1 MNSVILDIY
10 KDSLEYSAK
19 DFKTLLI
26 LGVTYFLSFLFL
38 PIFLIYGYS
47 YRVTKISVEGMIN
60 GNDPLPEFDNVI
72 DMFVDGIKVVLT
84 YLVYL
89 LVPFIIFILFAI
101 VSSSIGGYG
110 ESALMA
116 IGSIVTVVAIVFCY
130 IMSMFGV
137 ANMANYEGSLG
148 KAFDVKEIIEIIKSV
163 GVVRSIGAYL
173 GLIIISFAITA
184 AVFLLIFFVFGFFG
198 IITGTLGFSGAAGGI
213 FVAGLFISYFAMLF
227 VVSPYTMILQSR
239 VSGLLYNLH

>member
-19 DFKTLLI
+19 DLKTLLI

-60 GNDPLPEFDNVI
+60 GNDPLPAFDNVI
-72 DMFVDGIKVVLT
+72 DMFVDGIKVIV
-84 YLVYL
+84 VYL
-89 LVPFIIFILFAI
+89 IYALIPFIIFLLFAM
-101 VSSSIGGYG
+101 VSSAVGGYG

-116 IGSIVTVVAIVFCY
+116 IGSIITVVAIVFAYLMC
-130 IMSMFGV
+130 MFGV
-137 ANMANYEGSLG
+137 ANMANYDGSLR
-148 KAFDVKEIIEIIKSV
+148 KAFDFNEIIEIIKSV
-163 GVVRSIGAYL
+163 GVVRSIGAFL
-173 GLIIISFAITA
+173 GLAIIVLAINV
-184 AVFLLIFFVFGFFG
+184 AVFLLVWFVFGFFG
-198 IITGTLGFSGAAGGI
+198 IITGTLGFDMAAGGI
-213 FVAGLFISYFAMLF
+213 FVAGFLISYFVMLF
-227 VVSPYTMILQSR
+227 IVGPFNMIFQSR

>member
-1 MNSVILDIY
+1 MILDIY

-19 DFKTLLI
+19 DLKTLLI
-26 LGVTYFLSFLFL
+26 IGVCYFLSFLFL
-38 PIFLIYGYS
+38 PMFLIYGYS

-72 DMFVDGIKVVLT
+72 DMFVDGIKVVLV

-89 LVPFIIFILFAI
+89 LIPFIIFLAFAFI
-101 VSSSIGGYG
+101 SSAIGGYG

-116 IGSIVTVVAIVFCY
+116 IGSIVTVVAIIASY
-130 IMSMFGV
+130 LMSMFGV
-137 ANMANYEGSLG
+137 ANMANYDGALA
-148 KAFDVKEIIEIIKSV
+148 KAFDFNEIIEIIKSV

-173 GLIIISFAITA
+173 GLIVISCAI
-184 AVFLLIFFVFGFFG
+184 VLVIFLLFLFVFGFFG
-198 IITGTLGFSGAAGGI
+198 IFTGTLGFDMAAGGI
-213 FVAGLFISYFAMLF
+213 FIAGFFLAYFVMLFI
-227 VVSPYTMILQSR
+227 VSPYTMILQSR

>member
-110 ESALMA
+110 ESALMG
-116 IGSIVTVVAIVFCY
+116 IGSIVTVVAILFAY
-130 IMSMFGV
+130 LMSMFGV
-137 ANMANYEGSLG
+137 ANMANYEDSLA
-148 KAFDVKEIIEIIKSV
+148 KAFDFKEIIEIIKSV

-173 GLIIISFAITA
+173 GLAIICLAIYIT
-184 AVFLLIFFVFGFFG
+184 VFLLVWFVFGFFG
-198 IITGTLGFSGAAGGI
+198 IVTGTLGFDMAAGGI
-213 FVAGLFISYFAMLF
+213 FVAGFIISYFVMLF
-227 VVSPYTMILQSR
+227 IVGPYNLIMQSR
-239 VSGLLYNLH
+239 ASGLLYNLH

>member
-110 ESALMA
+110 ESALM
-116 IGSIVTVVAIVFCY
+116 
-130 IMSMFGV
+130 
-137 ANMANYEGSLG
+137 
-148 KAFDVKEIIEIIKSV
+148 
-163 GVVRSIGAYL
+163 VRSIGAYL

>member
-89 LVPFIIFILFAI
+89 LVPFIIFLLFAM
-101 VSSSIGGYG
+101 VSSAIGGYG

-116 IGSIVTVVAIVFCY
+116 IGSIVTVVAILFAY
-130 IMSMFGV
+130 LMSMFGV
-137 ANMANYEGSLG
+137 ANMANYDDSLA
-148 KAFDVKEIIEIIKSV
+148 KAFDFNEIIEIIKSV

-173 GLIIISFAITA
+173 GLAIICLALYIT
-184 AVFLLIFFVFGFFG
+184 VFLLIWFVFGFFG
-198 IITGTLGFSGAAGGI
+198 IITGTLGFDMAAGGI
-213 FVAGLFISYFAMLF
+213 FVAGFLISYFVMLF
-227 VVSPYTMILQSR
+227 IVGPYNLIMQSR
-239 VSGLLYNLH
+239 ASGLLYNLH